1 MAKKRF
7 KTSLEILEKLVS
19 FKTVSKDSNL
29 ELIEFVEE
37 YFKSYGLESYRVY
50 DKTREKAAIYTHI
63 GPKNKGGIILSG
75 HSDVVPV
82 EGQDWETDPFKL
94 TKKEDKFYGR
104 GACDM
109 KGFIACALSAVPE
122 MLEADL
128 LKPIQIAISYDEEVG
143 CLGAPH
149 MIKDMQKNIP
159 PADLVIVGE
168 PTMMKV
174 VNSHK
179 GISLLE
185 TEIRGFEVHSSL
197 VNKGVSA
204 VMTAAQLINWLEVEM
219 RKNSDNSKKNSNALA
234 APFNPP
240 YTTLHVGKISGG
252 TASNITAKNC
262 TFSTD
267 IRVVPGESLQEWIRK
282 YKDEVERVEK
292 IIKSVNQDSFINVN
306 IKSATPGCRPESE
319 GIAEQLARSITGDNT
334 VNVVSYGTE
343 GGQFQEAGYSAIICG
358 PGNIEQAHQP
368 NEFISL
374 SQIKRGEAFI
384 KEILSR
390 QSN

>member
-1 MAKKRF
+1 
-7 KTSLEILEKLVS
+7 
-19 FKTVSKDSNL
+19 
-29 ELIEFVEE
+29 
-37 YFKSYGLESYRVY
+37 
-50 DKTREKAAIYTHI
+50 
-63 GPKNKGGIILSG
+63 
-75 HSDVVPV
+75 
-82 EGQDWETDPFKL
+82 
-94 TKKEDKFYGR
+94 
-104 GACDM
+104 
-109 KGFIACALSAVPE
+109 
-122 MLEADL
+122 
-128 LKPIQIAISYDEEVG
+128 
-143 CLGAPH
+143 
-149 MIKDMQKNIP
+149 MQKNIP

-319 GIAEQLARSITGDNT
+319 GMAEHLARSITGDNT

-374 SQIKRGEAFI
+374 SQIKKGEAFI
-384 KEILSR
+384 KEMLSR